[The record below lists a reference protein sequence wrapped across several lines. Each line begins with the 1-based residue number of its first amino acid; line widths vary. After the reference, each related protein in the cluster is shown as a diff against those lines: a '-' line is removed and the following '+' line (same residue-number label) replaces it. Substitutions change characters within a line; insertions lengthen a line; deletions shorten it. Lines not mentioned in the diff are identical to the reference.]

1 MFRLRSLTRLLV
13 VVVLLATSLAVV
25 VVSPAGAQSTVRVL
39 KLVSAETDSNWE
51 VQISVLALGGC
62 DPPNSAVSGYVTS
75 WLGPDDE
82 NGVALDPGLCNYR
95 ITAVARQ
102 VDTPGQ
108 VCEAEVSWDI
118 GGARFSETF
127 TSAWQADWN
136 TIAAH
141 HFGGVTPR
149 CWTQPVLSVR
159 IDPDGVVEGLPA
171 SATDSNLEARAER
184 AAEITDFR
192 VRVAPRSGWVGPS
205 GCDQTFEF
213 FVAGDGEAGE
223 LALGDLARGAWC
235 EFTIQVTG
243 APPPFIIRDTD
254 GLNFSTAERDT
265 DAMIYLD
272 LSEHVQLG
280 WNRIVIIQDVVNNP
294 ANQGS
299 AAYTISSTCAG
310 VAELPPVAIGP
321 GGSGIYALPGGQT
334 VARLLEGRFTVH
346 SPDYANFGA
355 GASYPA
361 VATSTTSDE
370 IGGCSVTVSIEDLP
384 AGCALAGSSSRT
396 LTWTS
401 ANPIGSFDFEFDIYC
416 GGAQPPA
423 PEVPPPPPSEDSSG
437 TSTEDPPTAAIVGS
451 AEVRIVARLL
461 GNGKIELGLQQ
472 LQHDNTWGERVFPRA
487 RLFPATAS
495 VGRWLVSSAITLSAA
510 ETADSF
516 DGDVTVR
523 IIARKSPDAG
533 VEFGLQQRDNGTW
546 SDRELPTRRFFPPT
560 ASVNRWQSSSTL
572 SLDL

>member
-25 VVSPAGAQSTVRVL
+25 VISPAGAQSTVRVL
-39 KLVSAETDSNWE
+39 KLVSFETDSNWE
-51 VQISVLALGGC
+51 VQITVQALGGC

-75 WLGPDDE
+75 WLGPGDE

-95 ITAVARQ
+95 ITALARQ

-108 VCEAEVSWDI
+108 LCEAQVRWAS
-118 GGARFSETF
+118 GGARFLETF
-127 TSAWQADWN
+127 TSNWPADGN
-136 TIAAH
+136 TILANRRGA
-141 HFGGVTPR
+141 TPV
-149 CWTQPVLSVR
+149 CWAQPTLSVR
-159 IDPDGVVEGLPA
+159 IDPVGVVEGLPA

-192 VRVAPRSGWVGPS
+192 VRVAPGSGSVGGS
-205 GCDQTFEF
+205 GCDQTLEF
-213 FVAGDGEAGE
+213 FVAGDGEAEE
-223 LALGDLARGAWC
+223 LALGDLARGARC

-254 GLNFSTAERDT
+254 GLNFSTADQDA
-265 DAMIYLD
+265 DAMIDLD

-299 AAYTISSTCAG
+299 AGYTISSACAG

-334 VARLLEGRFTVH
+334 VARLLDGRFTVH
-346 SPDYANFGA
+346 SPDFANFGA

-370 IGGCSVTVSIEDLP
+370 IGGCSVTVSIQGLP

-472 LQHDNTWGERVFPRA
+472 VQHDNTWGERVFPRA

-572 SLDL
+572 NLDL